1 MIVYMLKHS
10 KKELYYRRGQKVDIR
25 WVKQEEASIW
35 TNKRGIAA
43 AKSQAR
49 QPCEI
54 VPFTL
59 EKI

>member
-1 MIVYMLKHS
+1 MIVYMLKHLG
-10 KKELYYRRGQKVDIR
+10 KKLYYRRGQKVDIR
-25 WVKQEEASIW
+25 WVKQKDASIW

-49 QPCEI
+49 SPCEI
-54 VPFTL
+54 VSFTL